1 MRISNVLSEPLG
13 RLMPTRLAL
22 WVLSMLVLGG
32 CRVPFTD
39 TAAFKPEPVGV
50 PPSAVEETE
59 GQQRSEHVYVPR
71 AELTF
76 PENSQELPN
85 PGSFSPSP

>member
-1 MRISNVLSEPLG
+1 MSLTDPNQFSL
-13 RLMPTRLAL
+13 PTRLVL
-22 WVLSMLVLGG
+22 SVLSMLILGG

>member
-1 MRISNVLSEPLG
+1 MSLTDPNQFSL
-13 RLMPTRLAL
+13 PTRLVL
-22 WVLSMLVLGG
+22 SVLSMLILGG

-50 PPSAVEETE
+50 PPSAVETE

-76 PENSQELPN
+76 PENSQELPK
-85 PGSFSPSP
+85 PGSFSPWP

>member
-1 MRISNVLSEPLG
+1 MSLTDPNQFSL
-13 RLMPTRLAL
+13 PTRLVL
-22 WVLSMLVLGG
+22 SVLSMLILGG

-50 PPSAVEETE
+50 PPSAVEDTE

>member
-1 MRISNVLSEPLG
+1 MSLTDPNQFSL
-13 RLMPTRLAL
+13 PTRLVL
-22 WVLSMLVLGG
+22 SVLSMLILGG

-59 GQQRSEHVYVPR
+59 EQQRSEHVYVPR

-76 PENSQELPN
+76 PENSQELPK

>member
-1 MRISNVLSEPLG
+1 MSLTDPNQFSL
-13 RLMPTRLAL
+13 PTRLVL
-22 WVLSMLVLGG
+22 SVLSMLILGG

-76 PENSQELPN
+76 PENSQELPK

>member
-1 MRISNVLSEPLG
+1 MSLTDPNQFSL
-13 RLMPTRLAL
+13 PTRLVL
-22 WVLSMLVLGG
+22 SVLSMLILGG

-50 PPSAVEETE
+50 PPSAVETE

-76 PENSQELPN
+76 PENSQELPK

>member
-1 MRISNVLSEPLG
+1 MSLTNPNNLRFPQ
-13 RLMPTRLAL
+13 LAL
-22 WVLSMLVLGG
+22 AMLSRLVLGG

-50 PPSAVEETE
+50 PPSAVETE

-76 PENSQELPN
+76 PENSQELPK